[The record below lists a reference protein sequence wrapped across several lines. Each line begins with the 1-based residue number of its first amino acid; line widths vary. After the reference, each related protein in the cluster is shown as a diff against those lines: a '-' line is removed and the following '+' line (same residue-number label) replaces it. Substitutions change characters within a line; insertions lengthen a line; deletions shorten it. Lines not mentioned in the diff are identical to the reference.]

1 MGLKEKLLEN
11 KRLNEENQYKVSEQ
25 QSEMSYQLGYDD
37 SKQEGIDYAALY
49 DPFVKQYADIQL
61 ALQNNTADNPAYA
74 RKYVEDINSSV
85 ETIKISLENIA
96 SNVESWIEVVQKA
109 GLMGGVDLMGT
120 PQSRYRCMNVLSG
133 DLKGEMD
140 IKAEDDDI
148 NKLAFNIYDDTGFV
162 EKLYLNK
169 LNELSE
175 KQDMFVSI
183 PDVSKENN
191 NFKITNPEIFEQEQK
206 AEEPV
211 LTGGITETYRKKDS
225 QGQVEL
231 KSEDIGNNMVQD
243 FYIVDKELIGN
254 SLPFN
259 IELNKISAG
268 ILGSYQSSDQAIA
281 FNNNILA
288 EVTDYYLKPAKAL
301 NKKQEK
307 RFQEDYKKWFL
318 EKEVGNKF
326 PMGEP
331 QPSQP
336 EEQPTEAS
344 PEIQEE
350 AVDTLMQ

>member
-148 NKLAFNIYDDTGFV
+148 LFCGMAIGYRDDNAV
-162 EKLYLNK
+162 VN
-169 LNELSE
+169 S
-175 KQDMFVSI
+175 
-183 PDVSKENN
+183 
-191 NFKITNPEIFEQEQK
+191 
-206 AEEPV
+206 
-211 LTGGITETYRKKDS
+211 
-225 QGQVEL
+225 L
-231 KSEDIGNNMVQD
+231 KSQRRPL
-243 FYIVDKELIGN
+243 KEW
-254 SLPFN
+254 
-259 IELNKISAG
+259 A
-268 ILGSYQSSDQAIA
+268 
-281 FNNNILA
+281 
-288 EVTDYYLKPAKAL
+288 
-301 NKKQEK
+301 
-307 RFQEDYKKWFL
+307 RFL
-318 EKEVGNKF
+318 
-326 PMGEP
+326 
-331 QPSQP
+331 
-336 EEQPTEAS
+336 
-344 PEIQEE
+344 
-350 AVDTLMQ
+350 

>member
-74 RKYVEDINSSV
+74 RKYIEDIVNSV

-96 SNVESWIEVVQKA
+96 SNVEIWTEVVQKA
-109 GLMGGVDLMGT
+109 GLMGGIDLMGT

-183 PDVSKENN
+183 PDVSEENN

-211 LTGGITETYRKKDS
+211 LTGGVTETYRKKDA
-225 QGQVEL
+225 QGEVEL
-231 KSEDIGNNMVQD
+231 KAEDIGNNMVQD
-243 FYIVDKELIGN
+243 FYMVDKELIGN

-268 ILGSYQSSDQAIA
+268 VLGAYQSSDQAIA

-301 NKKQEK
+301 NKKEQEK
-307 RFQEDYKKWFL
+307 FQENYKKWFL
-318 EKEVGNKF
+318 ETEIGNKF
-326 PMGEP
+326 PLGEP
-331 QPSQP
+331 RPKNIEQPQEEVV
-336 EEQPTEAS
+336 EEQV
-344 PEIQEE
+344 QEE
-350 AVDTLMQ
+350 VVLP